1 MSTQKRI
8 PKSVLERIIF
18 FVSVAQSN
26 NAAISLRDL
35 LNLMPTDQVHSADQL
50 EDIIREC
57 LGETLLVEGGYVVTR
72 GAPELAETT
81 RMTQLESAKKIQQ
94 VKSFVDSHH
103 KLFADTLVVAVS
115 GSASYGSAKKGD
127 DVDIFL
133 ITKNGALWSTLFKIL
148 LYIRVRRILRVDSE
162 NISNLCFSV
171 IFTKRGFE
179 ELLKS
184 RCDPLSA
191 RELINL
197 KPVKGG
203 ETLGW
208 YLANTEWI
216 KAYYPRFNSPPP
228 RKQPPT
234 AFSGKQDDTPLSILL
249 GAYLA
254 IVAKFRNTL
263 FRLQGREQD
272 VFRVIRSRDKLVYES
287 HRYVELRARYF
298 KFFKDQSNQPK
309 KTTHS

>member
-8 PKSVLERIIF
+8 SKSVLERIIF

-26 NAAISLRDL
+26 NAAISLREL

-50 EDIIREC
+50 KDIIREC
-57 LGETLLVEGGYVVTR
+57 LGETLLVEAGYVVTR
-72 GAPELAETT
+72 EALKLVETT
-81 RMTQLESAKKIQQ
+81 RMAQLESAKKIQQ

-103 KLFADTLVVAVS
+103 KLFADALVVAVS
-115 GSASYGSAKKGD
+115 GSASYGSANKGD

-148 LYIRVRRILRVDSE
+148 LYIRIRRILRVDSE

-171 IFTKRGFE
+171 AFTKRGFE

-184 RCDPLSA
+184 RSDPLSA

-216 KAYYPRFNSPPP
+216 KGYYPSFSSPSP
-228 RKQPPT
+228 RKQPPM
-234 AFSGKQDDTPLSILL
+234 ALGRKQDDTPLSILL

-254 IVAKFRNTL
+254 TVAKLRNTL
-263 FRLQGREQD
+263 FRLQGRDQD
-272 VFRVIRSRDKLVYES
+272 VFRVIRSKDRLIYES
-287 HRYVELRARYF
+287 HRYVELRTRYL
-298 KFFKDQSNQPK
+298 KFFKDQSTQLNRAI
-309 KTTHS
+309 HN